1 MSEASALMTEEMRR
15 TIRPGSIISELAGG
29 KFFPNLS
36 RDKGHL
42 FRGGAVGSC
51 SNKYFSSLC
60 AYEKLNLCAPTP
72 ILQISRYLATSLLF
86 SKDRRLLEFFL
97 LAVPDAVTRL
107 PFSFQNFA
115 APISF
120 ILMGYNDQSS
130 NILQSP

>member
-1 MSEASALMTEEMRR
+1 VSEASALMTEEMRR

-29 KFFPNLS
+29 GGFFPDLS
-36 RDKGHL
+36 RDKAHL

-60 AYEKLNLCAPTP
+60 AYETLNLCTPTP

-97 LAVPDAVTRL
+97 LAVPDAVTSTAFL
-107 PFSFQNFA
+107 FSEFC
-115 APISF
+115 
-120 ILMGYNDQSS
+120 SS
-130 NILQSP
+130 HFFYSYGLQ